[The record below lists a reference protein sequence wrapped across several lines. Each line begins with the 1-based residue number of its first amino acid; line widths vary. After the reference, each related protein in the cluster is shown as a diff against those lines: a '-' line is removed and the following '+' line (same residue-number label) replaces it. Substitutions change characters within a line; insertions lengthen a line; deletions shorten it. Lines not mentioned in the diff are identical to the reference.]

1 MGDILSFCCFS
12 MKPAV
17 AGRILRAVTMI
28 VGTWDSV
35 CRCDSKNSH
44 GRALF
49 WCPEEYGFIGV
60 GDELEVVEGAGGCEM
75 TSLRV
80 G

>member
-1 MGDILSFCCFS
+1 
-12 MKPAV
+12 
-17 AGRILRAVTMI
+17 MI

-80 G
+80 D

>member
-1 MGDILSFCCFS
+1 ME
-12 MKPAV
+12 PAV
-17 AGRILRAVTMI
+17 AGRILRAVTMV
-28 VGTWDSV
+28 VGTGDSV
-35 CRCDSKNSH
+35 CRCNSKKSH

-49 WCPEEYGFIGV
+49 RCPEEYGFIGE
-60 GDELEVVEGAGGCEM
+60 GDELEVVGDAGGCEM